1 MILLDTNI
9 ISEPLRPKPDTA
21 VIAWLD
27 RQPVET
33 LYLSSITVAELRFGI
48 AILPDGG
55 KKRLLL
61 EKLEETVLP
70 IFADRILDFD
80 IEAAATYAEVRAAA
94 RTAGF
99 AVAAADGY
107 IAAIAHYH
115 HMTVATRDTTP
126 FTAAGLKVINPFQ
139 DGK

>member
-9 ISEPLRPKPDTA
+9 ISEPLRPKPDSA

-33 LYLSSITVAELRFGI
+33 LYLSGI
-48 AILPDGG
+48 AILPEGG

-61 EKLEETVLP
+61 EKLEETILP
-70 IFADRILDFD
+70 VFSDRILDFD
-80 IEAAATYAEVRAAA
+80 IEAAVAYAEVRATA
-94 RTAGF
+94 RAAGF
-99 AVAAADGY
+99 TVAAADGY
-107 IAAIAHYH
+107 IAAIARYH

-126 FTAAGLKVINPFQ
+126 FTAAGLKVINPFLG
-139 DGK
+139 GK